1 MSEISVAQYVALCSV
16 IDHVKRDERT
26 EDTDVYA
33 SAALAALGLTFNDE
47 PVAGLRDDDE
57 CDDDYDPPIPGESP
71 DPYWMNP

>member
-16 IDHVKRDERT
+16 IGDVKRDERA
-26 EDTDVYA
+26 EDPSVCT
-33 SAALAALGLTFNDE
+33 AALAALGLTFNDD